1 MTANKKQLWLNRQFA
16 GNISTRIIPW
26 PRQIT
31 SLPDGNNRIRIH
43 RFKWPYHKH
52 GRGFLLGVLFVKHK
66 AAAETL

>member
-16 GNISTRIIPW
+16 GNISTRIVPW

-52 GRGFLLGVLFVKHK
+52 GRGFLS
-66 AAAETL
+66 TLI